1 MALADTAG
9 HSSADRAPNSTSTR
23 TTPADARHSEGSV
36 HDRPNTGKNLP
47 KTGTNTG
54 ALDLASAVLIPAGLG
69 FVLVRRRRVVNRLPR
84 LWG

>member
-1 MALADTAG
+1 M
-9 HSSADRAPNSTSTR
+9 
-23 TTPADARHSEGSV
+23 
-36 HDRPNTGKNLP
+36 P